1 MNISNKWFK
10 SFNNGFTRTNIEDS
24 NIFMSGKQLKR
35 MTFQTSGKTHKE
47 VNDFLTKKV
56 STVLYKGGLRGKI
69 YTNVFYENDRE
80 WKTTRP
86 NQIGD
91 EIVVHDPSVI
101 YGGRLSLSKLQ
112 QKQSRSKIYSIQVYI
127 EPMAEREGGDGLNND
142 CLFYA
147 LLTFYNGDITD
158 MPRKI
163 QTKTAL
169 KRFLQLNRDSKV
181 SIDCLKQ
188 LSDYCKKNIIVD
200 GDHSYIS
207 GSDYDRTINLKL
219 KNGHYTLKE
228 QMKLKA
234 INNKVKIYIK
244 SYFLLYKKI
253 DKETYEVYD
262 IKNGLRTI
270 SYFEFNK
277 LRRYCNSDYSCI
289 ESNELNEDKI
299 NNLIKINDE
308 LKKTTNDKIDLLK
321 HGFRYTEYAKE
332 LFNRFSVQHQDV
344 DDIDQVEADFLDIH
358 GGLLYYK
365 EFDGNATCYDV
376 NAQYPSEMSKV
387 TNKFPIKKPTF
398 HFMKQSEFDELK
410 FFQYGVY
417 KCIVEGDNP
426 LFQKHYNN
434 KYTHIDLTVA
444 KELNLKITLLSDVPF
459 NVMLYG
465 AGKVEGGSI
474 LFKGFNDNLYKYIR
488 TAGIS
493 NETKSI
499 LKQIRNS
506 LWGLLAEKETIH
518 IKKDDNGLICYDA
531 DQEIIKFDDS
541 NNYIKV
547 VDKISTYK
555 SNYARMCP
563 FITSM
568 GRRCI
573 YRHAK
578 PYQNYIVRIHTDCM
592 LISDDCPLPAPAL
605 SDEIGGLKIDDKQ
618 TGHMIVRSI
627 NDFSRI

>member
-10 SFNNGFTRTNIEDS
+10 TFGNGFTRTNIEDS
-24 NIFMSGKQLKR
+24 KIFMSGKQLKR

-127 EPMAEREGGDGLNND
+127 EPMAEREGGCSEESNND

-147 LLTFYNGDITD
+147 LLTFYNGDIPD

-188 LSDYCKKNIIVD
+188 LSDYCKKNIIVE

-207 GSDYDRTINLKL
+207 GSDYDRTIYLKL

-228 QMKLKA
+228 QKKLKSV
-234 INNKVKIYIK
+234 NVKVKDN
-244 SYFLLYKKI
+244 FLLYKKV
-253 DKETYEVYD
+253 DRDLFDTYD
-262 IKNGLRTI
+262 IKNGLRRLT
-270 SYFEFNK
+270 SEELRQNTRLYTSEFSGIK
-277 LRRYCNSDYSCI
+277 SDELNQDKI
-289 ESNELNEDKI
+289 NELN
-299 NNLIKINDE
+299 KINDE
-308 LKKTTNDKIDLLK
+308 LKETTDNKIDLLK
-321 HGFRYTEYAKE
+321 HGLKYTEYAKE
-332 LFNRFSVQHQDV
+332 LFNRFSVQHQNI
-344 DDIDQVEADFLDIH
+344 DDIDQVEAEFLDIH

-417 KCIVEGDNP
+417 KCIVEGDHP

-488 TAGIS
+488 TGGIC

-506 LWGLLAEKETIH
+506 LWGLLAEKGSIH

-541 NNYIKV
+541 ENYIEV
-547 VDKISTYK
+547 VDKTSVYK

-605 SDEIGGLKIDDKQ
+605 SDEIGGLKIDYKQ
-618 TGHMIVRSI
+618 TGHMVVKSI
-627 NDFSRI
+627 NDFLRI